1 MSLLP
6 EEKEKMLARM
16 RIPRKPQ
23 WSNKDSRD
31 EYLQRE
37 NVAFLDWRRKLAEVE
52 ESELHLKLTPFERNV
67 EVWKQLW
74 RVVDRSHILIQIV
87 DVRDILFYRCEDL
100 ERYVSEVDPNKI
112 VLLLIN
118 KSDLASEE
126 IRTQWTNYL
135 NNNHV
140 NFIFFSAKIA
150 KGHITVTLGDNGI
163 GIPESANET
172 AKPLAAIQDADL
184 SPQVHEAIR
193 CRCAGQPDPALHE
206 RTDLPEIFK
215 SL

>member
-1 MSLLP
+1 MSLFP
-6 EEKEKMLARM
+6 EEKEKVLARM

-140 NFIFFSAKIA
+140 NFIFFSAKI
-150 KGHITVTLGDNGI
+150 
-163 GIPESANET
+163 
-172 AKPLAAIQDADL
+172 
-184 SPQVHEAIR
+184 
-193 CRCAGQPDPALHE
+193 
-206 RTDLPEIFK
+206 
-215 SL
+215 